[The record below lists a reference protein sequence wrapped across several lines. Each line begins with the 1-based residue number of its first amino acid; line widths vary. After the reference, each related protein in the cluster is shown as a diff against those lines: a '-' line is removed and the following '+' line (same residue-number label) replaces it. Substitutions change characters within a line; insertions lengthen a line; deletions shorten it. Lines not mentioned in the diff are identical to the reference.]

1 MRSSREEQ
9 TYSTRGDYHSGGGSS
24 GSGGTAAG
32 RVLIIVIVCAFI
44 YFISAGAAGKWI
56 AQNIVTPVL
65 SIFDQGDAASTSTV
79 GTLPDASSSAV
90 STAQATQ
97 KILLPD
103 MTLYCLQIGAFN
115 EQKNADETATEARNR
130 GGAGYILTDGTMRVL
145 LSGYKN
151 EADMKN
157 VAGNLSET
165 SGYQTYE
172 YPLTAKGVTFNI
184 TAQQN
189 NIDTIKNFFTE
200 AQTVHDAFYDLS
212 VAFDSKKSTS
222 QEVLDQISQMKAQ
235 TDPLVLSI
243 NNMAQGGDNVLKN
256 MKTFADGLQQVLS
269 VDLANKTDVE
279 ISSQLKY
286 NYIWISDLYK
296 NFVAQIQ

>member
-9 TYSTRGDYHSGGGSS
+9 SYAHGGEYHSS
-24 GSGGTAAG
+24 GSSSGSTVAG

-56 AQNIVTPVL
+56 AQNIVTPVI
-65 SIFDQGDAASTSTV
+65 SIFDQGDAAATNIV
-79 GTLPDASSSAV
+79 GTVPSANASASANAAGQT
-90 STAQATQ
+90 SQ

-103 MTLYCLQIGAFN
+103 MSLYCLQIGAFN
-115 EQKNADETATEARNR
+115 DQKNADDSATEARAR
-130 GGAGYILTDGTMRVL
+130 GGAGYILTDGTKRVL

-151 EADMKN
+151 EADEKS
-157 VAGNLSET
+157 VAGNLTQT

-172 YPLTAKGVTFNI
+172 YILSAKGVTFNI

-189 NIDTIKNFFTE
+189 NIDAIKNFFTE
-200 AQTVHDAFYDLS
+200 AQTVHDAYYDLS
-212 VAFDSKKSTS
+212 VALDSQKSTA
-222 QEVLDQISQMKAQ
+222 QEITDKISALKQQ
-235 TDPLVLSI
+235 TDPMVLSI
-243 NNMAQGGDNVLKN
+243 DNMAQGSDNVLKN
-256 MKTFADGLQQVLS
+256 MKTYADGLQQVLS
-269 VDLANKTDVE
+269 TDLSGKSDVE

-296 NFVAQIQ
+296 KFVAQIQ

>member
-9 TYSTRGDYHSGGGSS
+9 SYGSRSEYHSGGSGTGGSV
-24 GSGGTAAG
+24 AG
-32 RVLIIVIVCAFI
+32 RVLIIIIVCAFI

-65 SIFDQGDAASTSTV
+65 SLFDQGDAGPTSTI
-79 GTLPDASSSAV
+79 GTLPTASGSAV
-90 STAQATQ
+90 ASGQASE

-115 EQKNADETATEARNR
+115 EQKNADDTATEAKGR

-151 EADMKN
+151 EADQKS
-157 VAGNLSET
+157 VAGSLAQT

-172 YPLTAKGVTFNI
+172 YVLSAKGVTFNI
-184 TAQQN
+184 QAQQN
-189 NIDTIKNFFTE
+189 NIDSIKNFFTE
-200 AQTVHDAFYDLS
+200 AQTVHDAYYDLS
-212 VAFDSKKSTS
+212 VAFDSKKSTAA
-222 QEVLDQISQMKAQ
+222 EITGKIAELKAQ

-243 NNMAQGGDNVLKN
+243 SNMAQNGDKVLVN

-269 VDLANKTDVE
+269 ADLTNKSDVE

-296 NFVAQIQ
+296 KFVAQIQ